1 VAYKWFRTYNE
12 MVGDQK
18 MRGLTG
24 DQFRAWV
31 FLMALANQSDQRGV
45 VRIDDADGLAD
56 VLCLKSEELEP
67 TLQRFERLRMIERT
81 EDEIILVNF
90 LRRQYDNPSDMPDAV
105 AKRKQRAADRA
116 KRAQAARTTVE
127 RAENE
132 PRTSRE
138 RAENEPRTSR
148 ERAENEPERPQIQI
162 QSTDIDEEDN
172 SRAQARGDP
181 GVWTD
186 EEKQWLRDTCQDV
199 YGHEAVQHWHTWKQ
213 WNRSMDLDVIVEAI
227 RRTGL
232 NGARNPNYTIAI
244 LNDWRDMGVQTMDH
258 LQALDATKRKG
269 GGKHGRQCH
278 ETGRANYVEGDYD
291 WDKLAEG

>member
-1 VAYKWFRTYNE
+1 MAYEWFRAYNE

-31 FLMALANQSDQRGV
+31 FLMALANQSDQRGI

-56 VLCLKSEELEP
+56 VLCLESEELEP
-67 TLQRFERLRMIERT
+67 TLQRFERSRMIERT
-81 EDEIILVNF
+81 EDEIVLVNF

-105 AKRKQRAADRA
+105 AERKQRAANRA

-132 PRTSRE
+132 QERQETSRE
-138 RAENEPRTSR
+138 RAENEQ
-148 ERAENEPERPQIQI
+148 ERPQIQI
-162 QSTDIDEEDN
+162 QSTDIDEEDD
-172 SRAQARGDP
+172 SRAHARGDP
-181 GVWTD
+181 EVWTD
-186 EEKQWLRDTCQDV
+186 EEKQWLRDTCQEV
-199 YGHEAVQHWHTWKQ
+199 YGHEAVQHWHTWEQ